1 MAKEEKEKEG
11 AGSPPLAL
19 RMDVPGPVS
28 RRAAAAAAATMLLRT
43 ARVPREGWLL
53 PTSLLCA
60 YGFFASLR
68 PSEPFL
74 TPYLLGPDKNLT
86 EREVRATGS
95 GSGSGSGRQVCGGD
109 AAREG
114 AGAFLGRCLTFP
126 RWKAA
131 RAVRRSNSG
140 CLPVGL
146 GRAFSGLGA
155 AVLGGPGRQLLLG
168 PGRAG
173 GARGICLEK
182 KVKAASCSLH
192 TVEV

>member
-1 MAKEEKEKEG
+1 MAKEEEEEEG

-28 RRAAAAAAATMLLRT
+28 RRAAAAAATMLLRT

-86 EREVRATGS
+86 KREVRAAGR
-95 GSGSGSGRQVCGGD
+95 GRGRGRQVCGGA

-114 AGAFLGRCLTFP
+114 AGAFLGRFVTFP

-140 CLPVGL
+140 CLPVGF
-146 GRAFSGLGA
+146 GGA
-155 AVLGGPGRQLLLG
+155 PSPGSDPRRWGAPGRQFLPG
-168 PGRAG
+168 PGAG
-173 GARGICLEK
+173 WRGKGDVFGEK
-182 KVKAASCSLH
+182 KK
-192 TVEV
+192 